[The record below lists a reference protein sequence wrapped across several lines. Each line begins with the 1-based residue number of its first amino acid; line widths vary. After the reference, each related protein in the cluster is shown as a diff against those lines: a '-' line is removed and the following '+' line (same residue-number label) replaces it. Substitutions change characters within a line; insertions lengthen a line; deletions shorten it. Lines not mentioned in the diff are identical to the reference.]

1 MRDIWRLQTP
11 RRLIRASS
19 RKTGDSR
26 RAAAA
31 LGARPVA
38 GARAGAG
45 GRRQRAPRGRG
56 GAGRERALPR
66 LGHADVRADDAAELV
81 TELRE
86 ELAEERVARA
96 RLEGELA
103 ATGVLVAD
111 LRARADRLEADL
123 RELRRPLVLRLLD
136 GLLRRRN

>member
-45 GRRQRAPRGRG
+45 GRRDGAPRGRG

-86 ELAEERVARA
+86 ELAGEGVAGA
-96 RLEGELA
+96 RPGGGA
-103 ATGVLVAD
+103 GGTG
-111 LRARADRLEADL
+111 
-123 RELRRPLVLRLLD
+123 
-136 GLLRRRN
+136 